1 MEKIPQQQSG
11 SCLKIVL
18 FGPESSG
25 KTTLAKK
32 LSEYYQGTWVPEFA
46 REYLQQKW
54 DAEQKICEPQDI
66 LPIAIGQMKLE
77 NAAVHSEKK
86 VVFCDT
92 DLLETK
98 VYSEAYY
105 DGWCDDEVGKA
116 ALKNTYDLYLLTYI
130 DTPWQADDLR
140 DRPDQREEMFAYF
153 KQALIKHGRPY
164 LLVKGSLE
172 DRMQLITN
180 HLNSL
185 LN

>member
-1 MEKIPQQQSG
+1 M
-11 SCLKIVL
+11 L

-54 DAEQKICEPQDI
+54 DSEQKICEPQDI

-77 NAAVHSEKK
+77 NAAVKSEKK

-92 DLLETK
+92 D
-98 VYSEAYY
+98 
-105 DGWCDDEVGKA
+105 DEVAKA
-116 ALKNTYDLYLLTYI
+116 ALENTYDLYLLTYI

-153 KQALIKHGRPY
+153 KHSLIKHGRPY

-172 DRMQLITN
+172 ERMQLITN